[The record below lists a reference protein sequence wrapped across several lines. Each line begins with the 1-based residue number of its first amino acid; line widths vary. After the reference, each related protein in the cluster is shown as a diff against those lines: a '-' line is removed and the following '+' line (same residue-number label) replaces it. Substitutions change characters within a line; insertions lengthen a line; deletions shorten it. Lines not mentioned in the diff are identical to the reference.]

1 MQIIVNEQLKPISRE
16 INVLMAKANTQ
27 NGKLDRKS
35 QSRLEEL
42 SMRRDELATDLTFH
56 TY

>member
-1 MQIIVNEQLKPISRE
+1 MRTIVNEQLKPIGRE
-16 INVLMAKANTQ
+16 IKFLMAKANTQ

-42 SMRRDELATDLTFH
+42 SMQRDELATDLTFH